1 MAFATGVGGFWGA
14 VGIGAVANAG
24 TSAFENKSW
33 GNIGAS
39 FIVGGI
45 AAGIGFGLGEFAST
59 YVFKNGDKTFM
70 DYYDLGRLDT
80 NAFFAACYAL
90 FASWNTLLP
99 SLITSVS
106 RGVTKALGNLGIGW
120 F

>member
-1 MAFATGVGGFWGA
+1 
-14 VGIGAVANAG
+14 
-24 TSAFENKSW
+24 
-33 GNIGAS
+33 
-39 FIVGGI
+39 
-45 AAGIGFGLGEFAST
+45 
-59 YVFKNGDKTFM
+59 M